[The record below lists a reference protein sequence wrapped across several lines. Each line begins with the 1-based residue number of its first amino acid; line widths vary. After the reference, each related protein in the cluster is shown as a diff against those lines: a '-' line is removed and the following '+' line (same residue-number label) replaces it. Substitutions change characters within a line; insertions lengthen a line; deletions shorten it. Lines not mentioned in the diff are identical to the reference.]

1 MQKLSVFNS
10 HNFHI
15 QVFLVTGGSTDWL
28 GTLDST
34 EVYDPSVGSW
44 MMTRAKLPAPMQG
57 LRATNIDGRILLFG
71 KDIDSYKYNCW
82 GLNKVVSLLIE
93 TLKLGHK
100 KQYESWSQSKAS
112 MRLLTTDQLLFHM
125 TYPFDS
131 ICRG

>member
-82 GLNKVVSLLIE
+82 GLNKVVLLLIE
-93 TLKLGHK
+93 TPQFCHK
-100 KQYESWSQSKAS
+100 KQYESWEPIQGQYETQ
-112 MRLLTTDQLLFHM
+112 TTDQLLCHM
-125 TYPFDS
+125 TYRFDS

>member
-34 EVYDPSVGSW
+34 EVYEPSVGSW

-82 GLNKVVSLLIE
+82 GLNRVVLLLIE

-100 KQYESWSQSKAS
+100 KQYESWEPIQGQYE
-112 MRLLTTDQLLFHM
+112 TTD
-125 TYPFDS
+125 Y
-131 ICRG
+131 